1 MADVNP
7 QDVAELLSA
16 PLEELIVALGSGIG
30 RSQAELD
37 RHSIETQRRIDE
49 DPVLSQFGL
58 QATWYQM
65 PSTEMELRVAFA
77 MERQT
82 TEETTGGPLPA
93 PGIPPRGI
101 VAGRA
106 VPPVPRLWAQPVN
119 ARYVN
124 LFAFDVQAA
133 STVRLTVVPVPPPG
147 TATATPARMTEAEVL
162 AAARKFLQA
171 DAAGEPAG
179 RVTIN
184 FNPGA
189 RAWFVVQTQEQ
200 ADQVDTLAVV
210 KIDDDTGAILK
221 PVQE

>member
-1 MADVNP
+1 MADVDP
-7 QDVAELLSA
+7 QDVAELLAA

-65 PSTEMELRVAFA
+65 PSTEMELRLAFA
-77 MERQT
+77 MERQER
-82 TEETTGGPLPA
+82 TEETRTGSPA
-93 PGIPPRGI
+93 PGIPPRGL
-101 VAGRA
+101 VAGRELP
-106 VPPVPRLWAQPVN
+106 VPPRLWAQPVN

-124 LFAFDVQAA
+124 QFGFYSQAS

-147 TATATPARMTEAEVL
+147 TATSALARMTEQEVL
-162 AAARKFLQA
+162 EAALKFLQT
-171 DAAGEPAG
+171 DAAGDTTG

-200 ADQVDTLAVV
+200 ADRVDTLAVV

-221 PVQE
+221 PVPE